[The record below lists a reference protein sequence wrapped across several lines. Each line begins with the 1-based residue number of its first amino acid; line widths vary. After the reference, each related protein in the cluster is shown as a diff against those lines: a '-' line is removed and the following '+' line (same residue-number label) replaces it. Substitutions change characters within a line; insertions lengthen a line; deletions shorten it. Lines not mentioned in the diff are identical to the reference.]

1 MKNQKILLIIFLTF
15 FISVSVLVY
24 RPNYK
29 NVNNIPDSE
38 LLIVAHRGFGNYAPD
53 NSKSAVKI
61 AIDSGMD
68 GVDLDGQMTSDGELV
83 IFHDPKLDRLTNG
96 SGPLK
101 DKTLAELRQLDMGY
115 KFDEKYTGEKISTY
129 EEILQF
135 VDGRLIVFV
144 ELKVSTVD
152 SDGSEELAASLIKK
166 YNAYDWAYLS
176 SFNPV
181 VLWRLK
187 NIDPKIKT
195 MFIFK
200 DIDVDPEIL
209 KEIHPTDSKGIPW
222 VLRSEF
228 CRNLMRRII
237 KPDMLSAEITV
248 DKRTVRDLI
257 KKGYPLFL
265 WPPNNKT
272 DIVNSLEENPYGLIT
287 DEPEL
292 ARSLTLEQY

>member
-1 MKNQKILLIIFLTF
+1 MI
-15 FISVSVLVY
+15 Y

-129 EEILQF
+129 EEILQL

-200 DIDVDPEIL
+200 DIDVDPDIL

-248 DKRTVRDLI
+248 DKKTVRSLI

-265 WPPNNKT
+265 WPPNNKK
-272 DIVNSLEENPYGLIT
+272 DIIKSLKENPYGLIT
-287 DEPEL
+287 DEPKL
-292 ARSLTLEQY
+292 ARSLTLEKY